1 MFWTDRTSSA
11 VCAPTVPGKTAASS
25 RKARRNMQLY
35 SFIPFELV
43 IGKRVIGASAEKF
56 RSEDQSIKLT
66 EASNSLPSL
75 SLTSPSI
82 THKTGPLRQAVFKLI
97 TIHFSNRRR
106 LFPGICAWAVTS
118 SGGSGTLVVA
128 ANACIDHKSLEICD
142 RCRLWPQTSPAT
154 PKIPLL
160 FFEMRVQTGCLD
172 FRTSITALKVTR
184 SVSLRAF

>member
-66 EASNSLPSL
+66 ETSNGRPSP
-75 SLTSPSI
+75 SLTSPPI
-82 THKTGPLRQAVFKLI
+82 THKTGPLRQAVFKSYYDRFVRPDAFTAGMRAGPHPVLVAHALW
-97 TIHFSNRRR
+97 TFPVRGPKWPTKHSPGLNGAKLDTGWNPMLLCAVARRDRSAEGRFRHDLGSSRDAQESN
-106 LFPGICAWAVTS
+106 
-118 SGGSGTLVVA
+118 VA
-128 ANACIDHKSLEICD
+128 
-142 RCRLWPQTSPAT
+142 
-154 PKIPLL
+154 
-160 FFEMRVQTGCLD
+160 
-172 FRTSITALKVTR
+172 
-184 SVSLRAF
+184 